1 MLSLGLSSLWMESQ
15 LFILYTSG
23 DGLMYTPIFLVTA
36 MLGVLPII
44 SLLVFIL
51 KCYFAVK
58 YRRVWAVTSYYKL
71 YPLTMV
77 LLLLN
82 LLFHDVPQAI
92 LGKLLFWSPW
102 SLFDSLF
109 LLRAIQAAIVWFTHW
124 KSHTA
129 VYRCFGS
136 LTYYSH
142 ARLVTYLI
150 TVETPNKGRFHFL
163 RNGSCT
169 GLFDENSV
177 QNVTFLGLIVI
188 Y

>member
-163 RNGSCT
+163 KNGSN
-169 GLFDENSV
+169 F
-177 QNVTFLGLIVI
+177 
-188 Y
+188 